1 MLNNFFFFFTYIHEI
16 FISHVLY
23 TEQVRRN
30 QIDDVLNI
38 STPTAC
44 QDAETVAAATAAALV
59 A

>member
-1 MLNNFFFFFTYIHEI
+1 
-16 FISHVLY
+16 
-23 TEQVRRN
+23 VRRN

-44 QDAETVAAATAAALV
+44 QDAETVAAATASCTAAL